1 VARLW
6 YTLPAVVILAGTA
19 FAVLSG
25 SIEPAVYRPQA
36 KPPLEG
42 PLAPNRLLENVEL
55 VGSGRLQGPE
65 DPEPDGA
72 GRVYCGL
79 ADGTI
84 RRVVPAVDGERVEL
98 FAETGGRPLGLDFD
112 RFGTLWVADRALGL
126 VAVDPRGH
134 AAVRVDEADGVAIGY
149 ADDVDVAPDG
159 RIYFSDASTRFSPE
173 ELHLEALEGRPWGR
187 LVEFGPADDRA
198 RVLLD
203 DLYFANGV
211 AVSPDGSFVLVAE
224 TFRYRIRR
232 YWLRGAR
239 AGEDEVFVDNLP
251 GFPDG
256 VSSDGRGGF
265 WVALFSV
272 RSDLLDRLVHPRPWL
287 KHLIARIPAAFQSGA
302 RAYGL
307 LVALDAEGD
316 YVLSLHD
323 PTGRRFPH
331 VTSVE
336 ERDGFLYLGSAEQD
350 ALGRYRLQ

>member
-1 VARLW
+1 MNVNF
-6 YTLPAVVILAGTA
+6 TQLPPEI
-19 FAVLSG
+19 S
-25 SIEPAVYRPQA
+25 RPY
-36 KPPLEG
+36 PLVQSVG
-42 PLAPNRLLENVEL
+42 GAAMVHAP
-55 VGSGRLQGPE
+55 GGGDSGRDGLRSSSQFHPAGGVPSAGE
-65 DPEPDGA
+65 ATDGA
-72 GRVYCGL
+72 GRIYCGL

-84 RRVVPAVDGERVEL
+84 RRVVPAPDGVRVEL

-112 RFGTLWVADRALGL
+112 GFGTLWVADREKGL

-134 AAVRVDEADGVAIGY
+134 AAVRVSEAEGVAIGY
-149 ADDVDVAPDG
+149 VDDVDTAPDG
-159 RIYFSDASTRFSPE
+159 QIYFSDASTRFSPE

-187 LVEFGPADDRA
+187 LVEFDPADGGT

-239 AGEDEVFVDNLP
+239 VCEDEVFVDNLP

-272 RSDLLDRLVHPRPWL
+272 RSDILDRLVHPRPWL
-287 KHLIARIPAAFQSGA
+287 KHLIARIPAVFQSGPK
-302 RAYGL
+302 AYGFV
-307 LVALDAEGD
+307 VALDAEGD

-323 PTGRRFPH
+323 PDGRRFPH
-331 VTSVE
+331 VSSVE
-336 ERDGFLYLGSAEQD
+336 EREGILYLGSIEHD
-350 ALGRYRLQ
+350 ALGRYRLR

>member
-6 YTLPAVVILAGTA
+6 YAFPAAVILAGTA
-19 FAVLSG
+19 FVVLPN
-25 SIEPAVYRPQA
+25 SIEPVAYHPRA

-65 DPEPDGA
+65 DAEPDGA
-72 GRVYCGL
+72 GRIYCGL

-84 RRVVPAVDGERVEL
+84 RKVVPEADGESVEL

-112 RFGTLWVADRALGL
+112 GFGTLWVADREKGL
-126 VAVDPRGH
+126 VAVDPQGY
-134 AAVRVDEADGVAIGY
+134 AAARVNEVEGVAIGY
-149 ADDVDVAPDG
+149 ADDVDAAPDG

-173 ELHLEALEGRPWGR
+173 ELPLEALEGRPWGR
-187 LVEFGPADDRA
+187 LVEFDPAEDRT

-211 AVSPDGSFVLVAE
+211 AVSSDGSFVLVAE

-232 YWLRGAR
+232 YWLSGPR

-272 RSDLLDRLVHPRPWL
+272 RNDVLDRLVHPRPWL
-287 KHLIARIPAAFQSGA
+287 KHLIARIPVPLQSGA
-302 RAYGL
+302 GAYGL
-307 LVALDAEGD
+307 LVALDGNGD

-323 PTGRRFPH
+323 PTGERFPY

-336 ERDGFLYLGSAEQD
+336 EREGVLHLGSIEHD
-350 ALGRYRLQ
+350 ALGRYRLR